1 MLSTK
6 NMKSGGGNLRP
17 VIDAGNNKIRINDLT
32 FDQTPYDKEAYQITM
47 HVETEPVGGE
57 FQGFLKD
64 KENPNGPRYE
74 GQVGRV
80 RFSQYAYRDAVL
92 PSGIEIKR
100 DQSVLKAM
108 VILSETLGLRDELD
122 NIEADTIFEFMA
134 ACRQIFKNSKFFNA
148 CIGGREWEN
157 KDGYVNLDLFLPRAD
172 KGKVVIEDID
182 AANSRL
188 MKFNADKHI
197 KRLAKKTVS
206 SFEDDDNPFASEDFD
221 L

>member
-17 VIDAGNNKIRINDLT
+17 VIDAGNHKIKINDLT
-32 FDQTPYDKEAYQITM
+32 FDQTPYDKDAYNITM
-47 HVETEPVGGE
+47 HIETEPVGGE

-64 KENPNGPRYE
+64 KTDPNGPRYK

-80 RFSQYAYRDAVL
+80 RFSQYAYRDTVL
-92 PSGIEIKR
+92 PSGVEIKR

-108 VILSETLGLRDELD
+108 VILAETLGVRDELD
-122 NIEADTIFEFMA
+122 NIEANTIFEFMS

-157 KDGYVNLDLFLPRAD
+157 KDGYVNLDLYLPKIS
-172 KGKVVIEDID
+172 KGKVNIEACDVN
-182 AANSRL
+182 NSRL
-188 MKFNADKHI
+188 MEFDATAHI
-197 KRLAKKTVS
+197 KKLAKKSVS
-206 SFEDDDNPFASEDFD
+206 SFEDKDDPFASDDFE

>member
-17 VIDAGNNKIRINDLT
+17 VIDAGNHKIKINDLT
-32 FDQTPYDKEAYQITM
+32 FDQTPYDKDAYNITM
-47 HVETEPVGGE
+47 HIETEPVGGE
-57 FQGFLKD
+57 FQGFLVDKD
-64 KENPNGPRYE
+64 NPNGKRYE

-108 VILSETLGLRDELD
+108 VILAETLGIRDELD
-122 NIEADTIFEFMA
+122 NIEANTIFEFMSG
-134 ACRQIFKNSKFFNA
+134 CRQIFKNSKYFNA

-157 KDGYVNLDLFLPRAD
+157 KDGYVNLDLYLPKIS
-172 KGKVVIEDID
+172 KGKVNIEACDVT
-182 AANSRL
+182 NSRL
-188 MKFNADKHI
+188 MEFDATAHI
-197 KRLAKKTVS
+197 KKLAKKSVS
-206 SFEDDDNPFASEDFD
+206 SFEDNDDPFASDDFE